1 MNSKANIE
9 LTKNGKTFLLLSSI
23 SVILGL
29 AIDNFLFIIPGCFF
43 WLIISSA
50 FIYFL
55 TNRNVE
61 FGVSIKLSKEHVRNR
76 GLIAIAAEITNTAEK
91 PRLVRITL
99 SYSYHFT
106 CIDTPETLNIRI
118 QPKESK
124 KIHWL
129 LLAARRGNGSVG
141 PIEISLSPFQSIFI
155 NRRILGDIKS
165 IKILPQRPRIYI
177 PWKTKKDLLLKMV
190 HEFAHRIRGRGDEF
204 HSLREYQLGDQFK
217 HIHWFATARQEK
229 LISKEF
235 EDQKNL
241 HFLIFLDLGSNMF
254 GPKFDYAL
262 SSVVELSSLIQGTQH
277 DLAII
282 AYEEEVQRYIIPQV
296 GKNELKLMLNLYDL
310 EPTGIQ
316 SNFMRAVKF
325 VKNQRLH
332 HSVAII
338 FSDLEGEITQKL
350 LGLHLLRSME
360 SRIIFV
366 NFSTMDFNLLSSSK
380 WLQNQSI
387 HKEYNQILG
396 HVLPSLVKDE
406 YKQREI
412 LVREILFTVGGDFVD
427 VKGYD
432 DNVILSLYRLMKK
445 YSPTQ
450 RIIRE
455 AIRG

>member
-1 MNSKANIE
+1 
-9 LTKNGKTFLLLSSI
+9 
-23 SVILGL
+23 
-29 AIDNFLFIIPGCFF
+29 
-43 WLIISSA
+43 
-50 FIYFL
+50 
-55 TNRNVE
+55 
-61 FGVSIKLSKEHVRNR
+61 
-76 GLIAIAAEITNTAEK
+76 
-91 PRLVRITL
+91 
-99 SYSYHFT
+99 
-106 CIDTPETLNIRI
+106 
-118 QPKESK
+118 
-124 KIHWL
+124 
-129 LLAARRGNGSVG
+129 
-141 PIEISLSPFQSIFI
+141 
-155 NRRILGDIKS
+155 
-165 IKILPQRPRIYI
+165 
-177 PWKTKKDLLLKMV
+177 
-190 HEFAHRIRGRGDEF
+190 
-204 HSLREYQLGDQFK
+204 
-217 HIHWFATARQEK
+217 
-229 LISKEF
+229 
-235 EDQKNL
+235 
-241 HFLIFLDLGSNMF
+241 MF

-316 SNFMRAVKF
+316 SNLMRAAKF
-325 VKNQRLH
+325 VKNQQLH
-332 HSVAII
+332 HSIVII

-350 LGLHLLRSME
+350 RGLHLLRSME

-366 NFSTMDFNLLSSSK
+366 NFSTMDFNLLSSPER
-380 WLQNQSI
+380 LQNQSI

-432 DNVILSLYRLMKK
+432 DNIILSLYRLMKK

-455 AIRG
+455 AIRM